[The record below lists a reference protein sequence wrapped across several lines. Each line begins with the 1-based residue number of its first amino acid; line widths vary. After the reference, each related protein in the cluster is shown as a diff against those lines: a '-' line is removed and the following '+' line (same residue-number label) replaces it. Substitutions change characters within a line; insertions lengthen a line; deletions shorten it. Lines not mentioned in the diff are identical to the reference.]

1 MSRDLILLAIAMF
14 SWGLGEGLFF
24 YFQPIY
30 LQELGADPLSIGA
43 ILGGFGLA
51 MTLAHIPAGYLAD
64 RLGRRAIMIAAWTL
78 GLAATWVMALAEG
91 LTVFVVG
98 LLLYGTTLFVLS
110 PLNSYVTAVRG
121 RWSVGRAITLISAI
135 FNLGMVLGPWIGGQ
149 VGERAGLRQ
158 TYFIAGW
165 IFVFSTAVI
174 LFIRP
179 QPVERLGPGDEG
191 NQRLLNRRYL
201 AYLAAIFLAMFAL
214 YLPQPLTPNFLQNQR
229 GLSLGQIGQ
238 LYSTASI
245 GVVALNLGLGHL
257 PARTGFLL
265 GQAAVGTFSLL
276 LWQGQGR
283 PVYTLAFFLLGG
295 YKTAR
300 SLGAAQVRALAP
312 PARMGLAYGLN
323 ETVGAAAVILTP
335 PLTGYLYTLNPTWMY
350 VLGAGLVCFSLLASA
365 RFSPAS
371 PEAKPS

>member
-1 MSRDLILLAIAMF
+1 
-14 SWGLGEGLFF
+14 
-24 YFQPIY
+24 
-30 LQELGADPLSIGA
+30 
-43 ILGGFGLA
+43 
-51 MTLAHIPAGYLAD
+51 
-64 RLGRRAIMIAAWTL
+64 
-78 GLAATWVMALAEG
+78 
-91 LTVFVVG
+91 
-98 LLLYGTTLFVLS
+98 
-110 PLNSYVTAVRG
+110 
-121 RWSVGRAITLISAI
+121 
-135 FNLGMVLGPWIGGQ
+135 
-149 VGERAGLRQ
+149 
-158 TYFIAGW
+158 
-165 IFVFSTAVI
+165 
-174 LFIRP
+174 
-179 QPVERLGPGDEG
+179 
-191 NQRLLNRRYL
+191 
-201 AYLAAIFLAMFAL
+201 
-214 YLPQPLTPNFLQNQR
+214 
-229 GLSLGQIGQ
+229 
-238 LYSTASI
+238 
-245 GVVALNLGLGHL
+245 VVALNLGLGHL